1 MDKYQRLL
9 RRKYLEVLE
18 GVQDVK
24 ELKEAVAILCEIRAL
39 ENPQRQSEETSGG
52 GIVELG

>member
-9 RRKYLEVLE
+9 RQKYLEVVA

-24 ELKEAVAILCEIRAL
+24 ELKEAVAILREIRAL
-39 ENPQRQSEETSGG
+39 EGSAQAEESAGG